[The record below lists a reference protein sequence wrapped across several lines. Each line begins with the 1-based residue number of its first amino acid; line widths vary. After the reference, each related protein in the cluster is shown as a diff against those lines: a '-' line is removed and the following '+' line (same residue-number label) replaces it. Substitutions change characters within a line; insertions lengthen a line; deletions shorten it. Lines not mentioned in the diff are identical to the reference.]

1 MFASVNGLPDS
12 PWCSNNTPL
21 TITTN
26 SNLKVGELTEIFQWK
41 GEVENTTTTTTTT
54 NNRNSDNNKNTK
66 YGFGGYVQQGPGG
79 SGYVQQGSGGYGG
92 GGGGYGGGYR
102 QQGPGISYGG
112 GHLPSPPSAAHNG
125 FSPHATLE
133 AIRARQAAFSAERD
147 WAQFHTPRNLVLALV
162 GEVGELAEIFQWKGE
177 VQPKLPGWSAAER
190 EHLGEELSD
199 VLLYLVRLSDVC
211 GVDLPAACEAK
222 LAKNARK
229 YPADLCRGSARKYTE
244 YKGEAGGA
252 ADADSKR
259 RKTSE

>member
-1 MFASVNGLPDS
+1 MG
-12 PWCSNNTPL
+12 
-21 TITTN
+21 
-26 SNLKVGELTEIFQWK
+26 G
-41 GEVENTTTTTTTT
+41 
-54 NNRNSDNNKNTK
+54 
-66 YGFGGYVQQGPGG
+66 GFGGYVQQGPGG

>member
-1 MFASVNGLPDS
+1 M
-12 PWCSNNTPL
+12 
-21 TITTN
+21 
-26 SNLKVGELTEIFQWK
+26 K
-41 GEVENTTTTTTTT
+41 
-54 NNRNSDNNKNTK
+54 
-66 YGFGGYVQQGPGG
+66 
-79 SGYVQQGSGGYGG
+79 
-92 GGGGYGGGYR
+92 
-102 QQGPGISYGG
+102 
-112 GHLPSPPSAAHNG
+112 
-125 FSPHATLE
+125 
-133 AIRARQAAFSAERD
+133 
-147 WAQFHTPRNLVLALV
+147 
-162 GEVGELAEIFQWKGE
+162 VGELAEIFQWKGE